1 MKKKKTTKTK
11 KISKPKKRTQT
22 KKKVKK
28 IRKKSEKKYGKSRK
42 KNHAAKKRNGKKAA
56 TKRKKEA
63 SLLNEESLGELISRG
78 KSRGFLTDSEV
89 LVLFPRIEEDVDFLE
104 EIYKRLDR
112 ENIKIIEVGQLIETK
127 SEKSR
132 NVEKEMAELERSDL
146 PDAVQLYLKAIGRTA
161 LLTAQE
167 EKDLAKRAEGGDEEA
182 RQRLIQANLR
192 LVVSI
197 AKHYVNRSNNMS
209 ILDLIQEGNIG
220 LSKAVEKFDYRK
232 GFKFSTYATWWIRQ
246 AIARALADQSRTI
259 RIPVHMVE
267 TISKYTQV
275 KGRLSQEL
283 GRDPLAEEIAIE
295 MGTSVEKV
303 RHIQE
308 ISQEVLSLELPVGD
322 DEDTST
328 LSEFVKDEKGL
339 TPDQSTSQT
348 LLRERI
354 GEIMEDLTPREQ
366 EILSLRFGLE
376 DGVTHTLEEVGK
388 KFGVT
393 RERIRQIEAK
403 ALERM
408 RLHEKAKALEEY

>member
-1 MKKKKTTKTK
+1 MKKNSSKKSPTSKKKNTRAKKNVAKKSSPSRPHKVAPKKANNKKKESRVKNGRATK
-11 KISKPKKRTQT
+11 KQ
-22 KKKVKK
+22 
-28 IRKKSEKKYGKSRK
+28 
-42 KNHAAKKRNGKKAA
+42 AGKKPVSA
-56 TKRKKEA
+56 KA
-63 SLLNEESLGELISRG
+63 SKQELFNEESLQELILRG
-78 KSRGFLTDSEV
+78 KNRGFLTDSEI
-89 LVLFPRIEEDVDFLE
+89 LVVFPHIEDDVEFLDQ
-104 EIYKRLDR
+104 IYKRLDQ
-112 ENIKIIEVGQLIETK
+112 ENIKVIEVDQLIDTK
-127 SEKSR
+127 PEKSV
-132 NVEKEMAELERSDL
+132 NIEKEMASLETAEL

-220 LSKAVEKFDYRK
+220 LSKAVDKFDYRK

-275 KGRLSQEL
+275 KRRLSQEL

-295 MGTSVEKV
+295 MGVSVEKV
-303 RHIQE
+303 RYIQE

-322 DEDTST
+322 
-328 LSEFVKDEKGL
+328 V
-339 TPDQSTSQT
+339 
-348 LLRERI
+348 
-354 GEIMEDLTPREQ
+354 GEGGPAVAQ
-366 EILSLRFGLE
+366 SLRVVRKGWLWRK
-376 DGVTHTLEEVGK
+376 DANWRRGHLWVG
-388 KFGVT
+388 
-393 RERIRQIEAK
+393 Q
-403 ALERM
+403 AL
-408 RLHEKAKALEEY
+408 ACQAA